1 MEIEVVGEYG
11 SCSEIAKEQNMVGIE
26 SEASGVTTFI
36 TSLDIISHL
45 QAREE
50 ACEAEGWV

>member
-1 MEIEVVGEYG
+1 VVGEYG